1 VRFEL
6 ITLFPE
12 MFVPI
17 LSSGVVGRAIGNG
30 LIEVNSWNPRD
41 FTHDRHRTVDD
52 RPYGGGPGML
62 MKVQP
67 LQDAILAA
75 KKQSLTSK
83 HSEIIE
89 SDVESKKNNSQKL
102 SARTIYLSPQGNK
115 LDHKKVLTLLQ
126 YDVLILVSGRYEGV
140 DERLINAEID
150 EEISIG
156 DFVLSGGEL
165 ASMVL
170 LDSVSRL
177 IPGVL
182 GHKDSAVEDSF
193 VNGLLDHPHYTR
205 PETFQDL
212 SVPEILLSGDHE
224 KIRLWRLKQ
233 SLGKTWL
240 LRPDLLKNIELN
252 TEQQLLL
259 QEFIKEVN
267 R

>member
-1 VRFEL
+1 MRFEL
-6 ITLFPE
+6 VSLFPE
-12 MFVPI
+12 LFAPM
-17 LSSGVVGRAIGNG
+17 LNSGVIGKAINKGV
-30 LIEVNSWNPRD
+30 IKVDSWNPRD
-41 FTHDRHRTVDD
+41 FAHDRHRTVDD

-67 LQDAILAA
+67 LQDAIQAA
-75 KKQSLTSK
+75 KKKYADNSCSNEIENDLSECSLQDCS
-83 HSEIIE
+83 I
-89 SDVESKKNNSQKL
+89 
-102 SARTIYLSPQGNK
+102 RTIYLSPQGSK
-115 LDHKKVLTLLQ
+115 LDHGKVLELSK
-126 YDVLILVSGRYEGV
+126 YDALILVSGRYEGV
-140 DERLINAEID
+140 DERLINAEVD

-165 ASMVL
+165 ASMVV
-170 LDSVSRL
+170 LDAVSRL

-182 GHKDSAVEDSF
+182 GHEESAVEDSF

-205 PETFQDL
+205 PDVIQGL
-212 SVPEILLSGDHE
+212 KVPDVLLSGDHE

-240 LRPDLLKNIELN
+240 RRPDLLKNIELN
-252 TEQQLLL
+252 KEQQLLL

>member
-1 VRFEL
+1 MRFDL

-12 MFVPI
+12 MFVPT
-17 LSSGVVGRAIGNG
+17 LSSGVVGRAVESGI
-30 LIEVNSWNPRD
+30 IKVNLWNPRD
-41 FTHDRHRTVDD
+41 FTRDRHKTVDD

-75 KKQSLTSK
+75 KKQDLTSS
-83 HSEIIE
+83 HSDIFENDFE
-89 SDVESKKNNSQKL
+89 SINDSAQKL
-102 SARTIYLSPQGNK
+102 STRTIYLSPQGNK
-115 LDHKKVLTLLQ
+115 LDYKKVLSLLQ

-170 LDSVSRL
+170 LDAVSRL
-177 IPGVL
+177 VPGVL

-205 PETFQDL
+205 PDTFQDQP
-212 SVPEILLSGDHE
+212 VPEILLSGDHE
-224 KIRLWRLKQ
+224 KIRKWRLKQ

-240 LRPDLLKNIELN
+240 RRPDLLKNIELN